1 VKIGLLKQYRSTV
14 YSLAVILA
22 CLTVGCLR
30 QPGEVIS
37 QSGKSAESPLIAS
50 NNSSTFNFFESKKKS
65 IPDQTVAE
73 HKVDATSPRVDPLGF
88 EEDPPARISIVGNLV
103 SRPVNSAEQ
112 IQKKARKI
120 VDQRAENWRSKSLVE
135 LAKKYP
141 SNMRESSPRDSDYIQ
156 QASSTKTQDNSG
168 GKDQT
173 SQVVSTASEE
183 YQTENKT
190 PKSALINQFRTAE
203 VSRDSDR
210 SAQQD
215 VAMQTAPSGNGLYQ
229 ELKQETPALGEM
241 NQEMRR
247 LQINSVMARAKREAE
262 QKNYEYA
269 AFLAEQALESSYRGH
284 IAFSPD
290 EESPQMLLRK
300 IRSVMSPVE
309 DSNLK
314 PVEPTKPEVQTTGG
328 QSVQNFQFTPSTV
341 HPLKRRPAEKPK
353 EIRPQPRPSTGANE
367 ELPTIVPRNMG
378 MEQQTIPRRNYEAPQ
393 QRERAPGISLD
404 TPSFE
409 QQPEA
414 PTEFPVPEKKHPA
427 HSSTVPQ
434 RGLKLEL
441 EEVPNEPP
449 AKIRLSGPEP
459 VQQGQVNEVEK
470 SASPGPQLML
480 PSLPSKSKDLTSQA
494 DPHHSGWRQGT
505 PTSPVKYRSNIL
517 ENRQSDS
524 ETGTGVGQ
532 KLVGADGNRP
542 RVASTL
548 TLDEIEWDLDEKRR
562 PQPGSTWW
570 GMSTLLLIIGGAIIL
585 LLLTIIVILLK
596 RGNPAS

>member
-37 QSGKSAESPLIAS
+37 QSGKNAESPLIAS

-65 IPDQTVAE
+65 IPDQAVAK
-73 HKVDATSPRVDPLGF
+73 HKVDASSPRVDPLGF
-88 EEDPPARISIVGNLV
+88 EADPPARISIVGNLV

-112 IQKKARKI
+112 IQKNARKI
-120 VDQRAENWRSKSLVE
+120 VDQRAENWRSKSLVD

-141 SNMRESSPRDSDYIQ
+141 SNKAESSPRDSGYIQ
-156 QASSTKTQDNSG
+156 QASSSKTQDNSG

-173 SQVVSTASEE
+173 SQIVSTASDE

-190 PKSALINQFRTAE
+190 PEPESAAINQYQADE
-203 VSRDSDR
+203 VSRHDDP
-210 SAQQD
+210 SAQQG
-215 VAMQTAPSGNGLYQ
+215 VASQTAPSGNDLPQ
-229 ELKQETPALGEM
+229 DLKRENPVLGEV

-247 LQINSVMARAKREAE
+247 FQINSIMKRAKREAE

-284 IAFSPD
+284 IAFSPE

-300 IRSVMSPVE
+300 IKSVMSPLE
-309 DSNLK
+309 DSDVK
-314 PVEPTKPEVQTTGG
+314 PVEHTKPDVQTTGG
-328 QSVQNFQFTPSTV
+328 QSVQNFQFTPSSV

-353 EIRPQPRPSTGANE
+353 EIRPQPRPSTGAND
-367 ELPTIVPRNMG
+367 ELPMIVPRNMG
-378 MEQQTIPRRNYEAPQ
+378 TEQQAIPRRNYEAPQ

-409 QQPEA
+409 QQPEE
-414 PTEFPVPEKKHPA
+414 PTEFPVPEKTHPSQ
-427 HSSTVPQ
+427 SSTVPQ

-459 VQQGQVNEVEK
+459 VQQGQVNETEK

-494 DPHHSGWRQGT
+494 DPHHSGWRQGAA
-505 PTSPVKYRSNIL
+505 TSPVKFRSKIQ
-517 ENRQSDS
+517 ENRQNDS
-524 ETGTGVGQ
+524 ETGADQ
-532 KLVGADGNRP
+532 KFAGADGNRP

-562 PQPGSTWW
+562 PQLGGAWW